1 MPNPDLHRSYGC
13 PTTTEEDGMIHE
25 AAVFRLADEA
35 AVQAFTLVRAE
46 DMDSLLPPLFD
57 MPGADRPLPLR
68 QVLAHAAHD
77 EAWIP
82 DMLAGRT
89 MDEVGRDTYDGDL
102 LGDDPHGNIARLAER
117 ARAAAEQVTDRD
129 AVVHCAYGD
138 VPAWDYFWQLNIA
151 RTLAAHDIA
160 RHLGAES
167 PLSEELARA
176 MREGTAPAADMWRS
190 CGIYREEL
198 PIPDGASWRARYLAL
213 TGRKD
218 S

>member
-1 MPNPDLHRSYGC
+1 
-13 PTTTEEDGMIHE
+13 MIHE

-198 PIPDGASWRARYLAL
+198 PIPDDASWRARYLAL

-218 S
+218 A